1 VDEHE
6 IRIPVEGGSLVGHR
20 GGQGPSALVLH
31 GGPALPDYMG
41 GCARLLSDR
50 FDCIRYT
57 QRGVAPSVEV
67 GPYTIEAHVA
77 DVVRVLDALDLDRAW
92 LVGHSWGG
100 HLALNMFA
108 AHPDRVAGLICIDP
122 LGAYGTIFEPFGR
135 NLRAK
140 LTAEQGA
147 RVDEIEA
154 RRRTGD
160 ATFEELAERGLLIWD
175 AYFLDPARR
184 MPPPDAMGLEC
195 SIEANRSISEHYA
208 AGTLADRLPGL
219 PERPAL
225 FVHGVQDPMPVESS
239 TETAKLVGGAQVV
252 LIDASGHFPW
262 FEQPEAFREAVADF
276 LSPLSDS

>member
-1 VDEHE
+1 VREEE
-6 IRIPVEGGSLVGHR
+6 IRIAVEGGSLVGHR
-20 GGQGPSALVLH
+20 AGDGPSALVLH
-31 GGPALPDYMG
+31 GGPAVPDYME
-41 GCARLLSDR
+41 GCAELLSDR

-57 QRGVAPSVEV
+57 QRGVVPSVVE

-77 DVVRVLDALDLDRAW
+77 DAVCVLDALDVERAW

-100 HLALNMFA
+100 HLALHLFA
-108 AHPDRVAGLICIDP
+108 SHPDRVAGLVCIDL

-140 LTAEQGA
+140 LTPGQGT

-154 RRRTGD
+154 RRRAGE

-184 MPPPDAMGLEC
+184 LPPPAAMGLEC
-195 SIEANRSISEHYA
+195 SIEANRSISEHHA
-208 AGTLADRLPGL
+208 AGTLAERLPGL

-225 FVHGVQDPMPVESS
+225 FVHGAQDPMPVESS
-239 TETAKLVGGAQVV
+239 TETAKLLAGSRVV
-252 LIDASGHFPW
+252 VIDDSGHFPW
-262 FEQPEAFREAVADF
+262 VEQPEALRAAVAEF
-276 LSPLSDS
+276 LSCLSDS